1 MKSLLQ
7 TISLTF
13 VVVLSG
19 CSLLQPTTN
28 QNEGSYNEDLSVH
41 RLKFEDE
48 TDGSQST
55 ENNNSTM
62 VEVTPSHD
70 DTEALES
77 KLKKIADTNKSE
89 TRVPGYTIQV
99 YSGSSRDAASK
110 AKAKVYQILPDARP
124 VTRYDQP
131 VYKVKV
137 GQFADRLEAQGVYAK
152 LREIFPSALVIP
164 ERIKVDG

>member
-1 MKSLLQ
+1 MKSLLT
-7 TISLTF
+7 TILLAAIVSF
-13 VVVLSG
+13 SG

-28 QNEGSYNEDLSVH
+28 QSEGDYSEDLSVH
-41 RLKFEDE
+41 RLKFEEE
-48 TDGSQST
+48 TNGDNPI
-55 ENNNSTM
+55 ENNTPM
-62 VEVTPSHD
+62 EEVTPSHD
-70 DTEALES
+70 DTATLES
-77 KLKKIADTNKSE
+77 KLKRIADTNKNE

-152 LREIFPSALVIP
+152 LRAVFPSALVIP
-164 ERIKVDG
+164 ERIRVDG